1 LKTTT
6 SRTSGGWDFLE
17 AYSNPV
23 PADVRGAMEA
33 MGVEV
38 LREVSRPDST
48 EYLARCPLHLAN
60 TGKVD
65 RRPSFWVNSLT
76 GAHLCFSCG
85 YSGPFVAL
93 VADVLDLAR
102 EEAVRWIARR
112 GVYRTASD
120 DQAPPAEP
128 EPQVA
133 EAHLGLFESPPEHAL
148 AGRGLTAEAAAVCGV
163 LWDPRTD
170 RWILPIRSPDG
181 RLLGWQEKGKDY
193 FRNRP
198 AGVKK
203 SLTLFGPLDA
213 DVLVLVESP
222 LCAARIRSLG
232 VPGAVAA
239 FGAHVSEAQM
249 LLILRSGKQLILA
262 LDNDAAGLTA
272 RDRLYATWRPRGLP
286 IRFYDYGDASGK
298 DPGDCTDDQI
308 LRGIAR
314 AYRPWRRP

>member
-1 LKTTT
+1 MNAST
-6 SRTSGGWDFLE
+6 WDFVE

-23 PADVRGAMEA
+23 PADVRGALEG

-38 LREVSRPDST
+38 LREMSRPDST

-65 RRPSFWVNSLT
+65 RRPSFWVNSHT

-93 VADVLDLAR
+93 VADVLGCER

-112 GVYRTASD
+112 GVYRTTAED
-120 DQAPPAEP
+120 RAPAAEP
-128 EPQVA
+128 EPRVS
-133 EAHLGLFESPPEHAL
+133 EAHLGLFEPPPEHAL
-148 AGRGLTAEAAAVCGV
+148 ADRHLTPEAAAACGI

-181 RLLGWQEKGKDY
+181 TLLGWQEKGPGH

-203 SLTLFGPLDA
+203 STCLFGPLDA

-232 VPGAVAA
+232 IPGAVAA
-239 FGAHVSEAQM
+239 FGAGVSEAQM
-249 LLILRSGKQLILA
+249 LLILRHAKQLILA
-262 LDNDAAGLTA
+262 LDNDPAGITA
-272 RDRLYATWRPRGLP
+272 RDRLYTIWRPRGLP
-286 IRFYDYGDASGK
+286 IRFYDYTGADGK

-308 LRGIAR
+308 RRGIDR
-314 AYRPWRRP
+314 AHRPWRRA